1 MARKDSAAPSS
12 AVARRPPGKKR
23 DISAHLFPR
32 NDRDRKFCECWLR
45 HFDHLRAYREAGFAT
60 ASNHGKWA
68 GRALDKLKRF
78 SEYLRP
84 LREAKA
90 REVAEKIVMH
100 DQDVLEAMAR
110 KAVFNP
116 LDYIERT
123 ATPLVRMVKKD
134 GQDQLVEETI
144 TWDGKPVHGERLRPI
159 SELTREQAAA
169 VEVVGVVGGV
179 VQYKL
184 PSARE
189 QHQYLTSIGR
199 QLGMFLEKIIMEKQN
214 HQHRHAHLH
223 LENVPTERLQTV
235 TRQLLPLVGQD
246 FATQLGYSQEE
257 IEEAIAEFVD
267 EPEHA
272 TGQ

>member
-1 MARKDSAAPSS
+1 MARKNGAAPAP
-12 AVARRPPGKKR
+12 AVASRRPRAKR
-23 DISAHLFPR
+23 QISGHLFPR
-32 NDRDRKFCECWLR
+32 NDRDRKFCDQWLK

-68 GRALDKLKRF
+68 ARALEKLSRF

-90 REVAEKIVMH
+90 REVAEKLVMD
-100 DQDVLEAMAR
+100 DQDVLRSMAS

-116 LDYIERT
+116 LDFIERT
-123 ATPLVRMVKKD
+123 DEPLTRKVKRK
-134 GQDQLVEETI
+134 GQEEPIEEAVTFN
-144 TWDGKPVHGERLRPI
+144 GRPVYGERLRPI
-159 SELTREQAAA
+159 TELTREQAAA

-179 VQYKL
+179 IQYKL

-199 QLGMFLEKIIMEKQN
+199 QLGMFLEKFILERHN
-214 HQHRHAHLH
+214 HQHKHAHLH
-223 LENVPTERLQTV
+223 LDNVPTQRLQAV

-246 FATQLGYSQEE
+246 FAAQLGYSQEE
-257 IEEAIAEFVD
+257 IEQAMAEFAAGGD
-267 EPEHA
+267 SP
-272 TGQ
+272 G